1 MLVLQVFMHEFN
13 QHFHQVICATWQPAR
28 FQHCTPCFWKF
39 IFFYHIV
46 QFCCSNSSWCLLRSK
61 SQSFRIEFSIYVTLF
76 CHSQFSLVTII
87 YLVTTQLQ
95 CSCSGY
101 RSWPGHCRNQLAT
114 SICTPLMTTSS
125 YKQFMDSTNSTIFQ
139 VPLRLCSFAC
149 VLISPWNCVR
159 NINERQGDC
168 L

>member
-1 MLVLQVFMHEFN
+1 MPVLQVFMHEFN

-39 IFFYHIV
+39 IFFYHII

-101 RSWPGHCRNQLAT
+101 RSWPGHCRNHLAT
-114 SICTPLMTTSS
+114 SICTPLMTTS
-125 YKQFMDSTNSTIFQ
+125 FPTNSSWIL
-139 VPLRLCSFAC
+139 PILLSSRYLFAC
-149 VLISPWNCVR
+149 VLLLVF
-159 NINERQGDC
+159 
-168 L
+168 